1 MSFLQLIQLAQVKYA
16 KLNSHCTIEI
26 QTFQNRNKYFSFLF
40 LQKLSEINL
49 FFLAIDVGTAFQ
61 FFLGLDSI
69 KLYMLNCWNLT
80 IECDRI
86 VSRVFLFFMYSAF
99 IRGSDE
105 RFSFEIPL
113 SGEGGGGR

>member
-49 FFLAIDVGTAFQ
+49 FF
-61 FFLGLDSI
+61 
-69 KLYMLNCWNLT
+69 
-80 IECDRI
+80 
-86 VSRVFLFFMYSAF
+86 
-99 IRGSDE
+99 
-105 RFSFEIPL
+105 
-113 SGEGGGGR
+113 